1 MQLIIGGDL
10 VPTQSNIDLFS
21 NGDVNALFGEELLSL
36 WNAADL
42 RILNLEVPITDKE
55 DPIAKCGPN
64 LIAPTSTMKGIKA
77 LNPTLITLANNH
89 ILDQGSQG
97 LKSTEDTIK

>member
-42 RILNLEVPITDKE
+42 HILNLEVPITDKE
-55 DPIAKCGPN
+55 DSYCQVRAKPYCSN
-64 LIAPTSTMKGIKA
+64 EHNERDKGA
-77 LNPTLITLANNH
+77 
-89 ILDQGSQG
+89 
-97 LKSTEDTIK
+97 